1 MTAAPSEAPGEGVRL
16 DKWLW
21 RARFFKS
28 RSLAA
33 RICAGGRVRVNRR
46 PTTRPATRV
55 RVGDVLT
62 FPRGGRICVVAVAAL
77 GERRGP
83 AREAALLYDD
93 LAPPEAA
100 PAPRAGP
107 RPTKTERRALDRLR
121 DDPDG

>member
-1 MTAAPSEAPGEGVRL
+1 MSGSSGLRL

-33 RICAGGRVRVNRR
+33 RVCSGGRLRLNRKPQTKPSAPVRI
-46 PTTRPATRV
+46 
-55 RVGDVLT
+55 GDVLT
-62 FPRGGRICVVAVAAL
+62 FPQGGVIRVVAVAAL

-93 LAPPEAA
+93 LAPP
-100 PAPRAGP
+100 APRAGP
-107 RPTKTERRALDRLR
+107 RPTKADRRALDRLR
-121 DDPDG
+121 DTPAE